1 MENELSNIKIE
12 NYSVEFTPATIKI
25 NGIDKLGLLIASNIS
40 KYQSLV
46 VTPENVKDAKKIKA
60 SLNKLRKALDGKRL
74 EIKKANTKP
83 YLEVETQ
90 IKDIEKSINDVVNP
104 ISNAVKE
111 LDEQEKETRRGWVN
125 KLIQEMASNRDIEP
139 SEVEF
144 NPLWLRKSMS
154 KHAIEKDLDDVMKQ
168 VITKHEAIKTNIQL
182 VETLCEADNLEPE
195 AFIVQAKNGTPADE
209 LMNNIKQSKKA
220 RETRLE
226 AKKAHDKVIASQQK
240 KVADKVIDKATGE
253 VVSKIYHLEISTTDQ
268 KMEDLRKYLDDNKI
282 SYKEEK

>member
-12 NYSVEFTPATIKI
+12 NYSVDFTPATIKI

-60 SLNKLRKALDGKRL
+60 NLNKLRKALDGKRL
-74 EIKKANTKP
+74 EIKKANARP
-83 YLEVETQ
+83 YLEVESQ
-90 IKDIEKSINDVVNP
+90 IKNIEKSINDVVNP

-125 KLIQEMASNRDIEP
+125 KLIQEMASTRDIEP

-195 AFIVQAKNGTPADE
+195 AFIVQAKKGTPADE

-220 RETRLE
+220 REARLE
-226 AKKAHDKVIASQQK
+226 AKKAHDEVIASQQK
-240 KVADKVIDKATGE
+240 KVADNVIDKATGE

-268 KMEDLRKYLDDNKI
+268 KMESLRSYLDSNDI
-282 SYKEEK
+282 SYKEDK

>member
-1 MENELSNIKIE
+1 MENKLSNIKVE
-12 NYSVEFTPATIKI
+12 DYSVEFTPATIKI
-25 NGIDKLGLLIASNIS
+25 NGIDKLGSLIASNIS

-226 AKKAHDKVIASQQK
+226 AKKPQFVDSIDLDCSWCKFNRVIFNFD
-240 KVADKVIDKATGE
+240 V
-253 VVSKIYHLEISTTDQ
+253 
-268 KMEDLRKYLDDNKI
+268 R
-282 SYKEEK
+282 